1 MRGGDA
7 WQGVLYDGAGCSPVV
22 QNETARNRS
31 NACPNKWLNVI
42 AANIETPKTKREPFF
57 LNAACIEKV
66 HVVLEVTVCVKFSQP
81 DIAQRDAIPA
91 RRIFENVDLAFK
103 WVQSLRG
110 KARSAQIRE
119 HPTFLLECDIGFLM
133 LDVQGS
139 RDVFKFIDDACIAMR
154 GSRRLAH
161 WRVGRSWSPVLQG
174 AVVFSPYQ
182 LERFTS
188 CKPRMEFYDHRSMV
202 SKNRAIAFEWQPRLL
217 GAPTGKMMKAAA
229 ILNAEYEGRA
239 HQLSAQL
246 LPERKA
252 MPVAQAALVVPPAER
267 TKAAVARG
275 QAAMQPASSLAA
287 ADPAPATASTLP
299 VSPLAS
305 ANAAPTAAYRRPT
318 AVTPAVPIESPLHW
332 AEDEFI
338 PLRLASN
345 SALGATESEQLAMAR
360 VGQGLFRKRL
370 QQIEKACRL
379 TGLSAVKHLR
389 ASHIK
394 PWRDSTDAERLDGN
408 NGLLLSPHV
417 DHLFDQGYLTFEADG
432 RVVFSRTLERSVIR
446 LWGLAS
452 VQSAGPFNRKQ
463 RHYLEY
469 HRAHIFKN
477 R

>member
-1 MRGGDA
+1 
-7 WQGVLYDGAGCSPVV
+7 
-22 QNETARNRS
+22 
-31 NACPNKWLNVI
+31 
-42 AANIETPKTKREPFF
+42 
-57 LNAACIEKV
+57 
-66 HVVLEVTVCVKFSQP
+66 
-81 DIAQRDAIPA
+81 
-91 RRIFENVDLAFK
+91 VDLAFE
-103 WVQSLRG
+103 WARSLRS
-110 KARSAQIRE
+110 KARSVQIRE

-139 RDVFKFIDDACIAMR
+139 RDVFKFIDDACVAMR

-161 WRVGRSWSPVLQG
+161 WRVGRSWSRVLQG
-174 AVVFSPYQ
+174 AVVFSLYQ

-188 CKPRMEFYDHRSMV
+188 CKPRMEFYDRRSMV
-202 SKNRAIAFEWQPRLL
+202 LKGRAIAFEWQPRLL

-229 ILNAEYEGRA
+229 VLNAEYEGRA
-239 HQLSAQL
+239 YPVSARL
-246 LPERKA
+246 APERKT
-252 MPVAQAALVVPPAER
+252 MPVAQAELVVPPAER
-267 TKAAVARG
+267 TKAALARAK
-275 QAAMQPASSLAA
+275 AAIQPTSNLAA
-287 ADPAPATASTLP
+287 ADSAPATASTVQAP
-299 VSPLAS
+299 PLAP
-305 ANAAPTAAYRRPT
+305 ANAASAVAYRRPT

-332 AEDEFI
+332 TEDEFI

-345 SALGATESEQLAMAR
+345 TAPDATESEQLAMAR

-370 QQIEKACRL
+370 QQIEKTCRL

-432 RVVFSRTLERSVIR
+432 RVVFSRTLDRSVIR
-446 LWGLAS
+446 LWKLAS
-452 VQSAGPFNRKQ
+452 VQSTGPFNQKQ
-463 RHYLEY
+463 QHYLEY